1 MNRVLLCGER
11 TNWLLQKLTTK
22 NQRKVEKMIQRADNN
37 GDGDVDFAEFCELM
51 CVATS
56 SDPACTLPY
65 CGICLFDPLDTS
77 SARLLTSRKRQ

>member
-1 MNRVLLCGER
+1 MNCVLLYGER
-11 TNWLLQKLTTK
+11 TIWSPQKLTTE

-56 SDPACTLPY
+56 ADPACTLPD
-65 CGICLFDPLDTS
+65 CWICLFDPLNMS
-77 SARLLTSRKRQ
+77 SARLLTSGKKQ